1 MVKIILKLNTVQ
13 TDCRL
18 LRTSS
23 SYASITVLAA
33 DVVLESRLLLSPT
46 WERLTGRSGGSV
58 GEDPEIGHCSVFWFP
73 EHCSLLMGLNH
84 VDIFFCFKHFP
95 DFYSLAL
102 FDCQRLN
109 PSMVTNVITSE
120 EHSGSYEVSFYYVI
134 SDLKLLVLVN

>member
-1 MVKIILKLNTVQ
+1 
-13 TDCRL
+13 
-18 LRTSS
+18 
-23 SYASITVLAA
+23 
-33 DVVLESRLLLSPT
+33 
-46 WERLTGRSGGSV
+46 
-58 GEDPEIGHCSVFWFP
+58 
-73 EHCSLLMGLNH
+73 MGLNH